1 MNINKKTLQAVI
13 LFSAVKD
20 VRYYLNGIL
29 FDKSGYV
36 VATDGHRAIAVQC
49 ELDIPQSFIVP
60 IELIQKALKVS
71 DKNAETVEIEVDF
84 NYSNKDI
91 NLSLDGIKGQAID
104 GVFPDWKAVIPTNA
118 NQDDYV
124 QSPALINPD
133 YVMDAVKANRALNDI
148 GGKFKMPLLFKAL
161 RSKNF
166 DDMAWAVACAE
177 LNNRCA
183 VHFGAYFT
191 IVLMP
196 VRG

>member
-1 MNINKKTLQAVI
+1 M
-13 LFSAVKD
+13 
-20 VRYYLNGIL
+20 RYYLNGIL

-49 ELDIPQSFIVP
+49 ELDIPQSLIVP

-71 DKNAETVEIEVDF
+71 DKNAETVEIEIEFKSQHRDF
-84 NYSNKDI
+84 D
-91 NLSLDGIKGQAID
+91 LSVNGLKGRAID
-104 GVFPDWKAVIPTNA
+104 GVFPEWKSVIPTGA

-133 YVMDAVKANRALNDI
+133 YLMDAVKATRALSDI
-148 GGKFKMPLLFKAL
+148 VGKFKMPLLLKAL
-161 RSKNF
+161 RPKNF
-166 DDMAWAVACAE
+166 DNMGWAVACAE

-196 VRG
+196 VRD